1 MSGSM
6 ELTLVMVKPDAM
18 QRRLLGTILRRL
30 EQKGL
35 VMVAGDL
42 RQLSRETAARHYS
55 AHQGKYFYD
64 RLMKFI
70 CSGPV
75 FVSVWRGPQA
85 IQRVR
90 TLVGATS
97 PEKAQPGTIRGDFAL
112 HITQNLVHASD
123 SPASAS
129 REIAIFFPDN
139 AFFDITAV
147 DADLLS
153 PPD

>member
-1 MSGSM
+1 MRGHM
-6 ELTLVMVKPDAM
+6 EQTLVMVKPDAM
-18 QRRLLGTILRRL
+18 QRRLLGTIIRRL

-35 VMVAGDL
+35 VMVAGDM
-42 RQLSRETAARHYS
+42 RQLSAETAARHYAS
-55 AHQGKYFYD
+55 HQGKYFYD

-70 CSGPV
+70 TSGPV
-75 FVSVWRGPQA
+75 FVSVWEGPQA
-85 IQRVR
+85 VKRVR

-97 PEKAQPGTIRGDFAL
+97 PDEARPGTIRGDFAL

-123 SPASAS
+123 SSAAAS
-129 REIAIFFPDN
+129 REIALFFPDA

-153 PPD
+153 PPE

>member
-1 MSGSM
+1 MRGPI

-18 QRRLLGTILRRL
+18 QRRLLGTIIRRL
-30 EQKGL
+30 ERKGL

-42 RQLSRETAARHYS
+42 RQLSRDTAASHY
-55 AHQGKYFYD
+55 ATHQGKDFYQ
-64 RLMKFI
+64 RLLKFI
-70 CSGPV
+70 TSGPV

-97 PEKAQPGTIRGDFAL
+97 PDEAHPGTIRGDFAL

-123 SPASAS
+123 SLTSAG
-129 REIAIFFPDN
+129 REIALFFPDED
-139 AFFDITAV
+139 FFDITAV

-153 PPD
+153 PPE